1 VSKLATRLRI
11 GEKIGLGFGA
21 VALIFLAVIWYYDM
35 SLRGVVDDYQR
46 LYGIYGERQARAFAI
61 ESHLVHM
68 LQAEERFLR
77 DRDLALAAE
86 ARAQAAALQEQAAKL
101 ADIDRPSRATAEHI
115 RALTT
120 EFVSSFDAIVEA
132 WRIRGLDET
141 SGLQGAFRRAV
152 HELEER
158 AGHYNVDGLYL
169 LLLQSRRGEKDLG
182 LRREPRYLERVRT
195 LTSEMASAVEA
206 SELAAPMKARLLE
219 EVAAYRAA
227 LEDYADDVLAG
238 EAIEGG
244 KGPFRDAAHRIEA
257 LLSSHHVP
265 GLEAEI
271 LQMRRREKDYL
282 LRGDAA
288 YVDMVQGIADGI
300 RQRIDASAV
309 EEDQKDALLGLLEGY
324 RRDFLSLVEQDRRI
338 AQLTEEMYRAVN
350 RITPLAEANLA
361 DASTAMQT
369 HGSEMAEASAKRTRL
384 AAAIAL
390 AAALLGAALAALIT
404 NRIVRPLRRMAG
416 LTDRMT
422 RENPSERIPTDP
434 IGRDEVNAMA
444 IALNTLADHRAKLL
458 RWWRSSMKEAIA
470 LRDSARSAE
479 ERERLEAVR
488 ELREALAAKL
498 EQLRELLGR
507 LRYRAD
513 RIDTVAERL
522 RAGGGDRGGAAELRE
537 AAAELRAAADIVAN
551 A

>member
-1 VSKLATRLRI
+1 MSKLATRLRI

-46 LYGIYGERQARAFAI
+46 LHGIYGERQARAFAI

-68 LQAEERFLR
+68 LHAEERFLR

-101 ADIDRPSRATAEHI
+101 ADIDRPSRATAEQV

-120 EFVSSFDAIVEA
+120 EFVSRFDAIVEA

-182 LRREPRYLERVRT
+182 LRREQRYLERVRA
-195 LTSEMASAVEA
+195 LTTEMASAVEA

-309 EEDQKDALLGLLEGY
+309 AEDQKDALLGLLEGY

-361 DASTAMQT
+361 DASRAMQT

-470 LRDSARSAE
+470 LRDSTRSEE

-513 RIDTVAERL
+513 RIDAVAERL
-522 RAGGGDRGGAAELRE
+522 RAGSGDRGGAAELRE

>member
-1 VSKLATRLRI
+1 MSKLATRLRI

-46 LYGIYGERQARAFAI
+46 LHGIYGERQARAFAI

-68 LQAEERFLR
+68 LHAEERFLR

-101 ADIDRPSRATAEHI
+101 ADIDRPSRATAEQV

-120 EFVSSFDAIVEA
+120 EFVSRFDAIVEA

-182 LRREPRYLERVRT
+182 LRREQRYLERVRA
-195 LTSEMASAVEA
+195 LTTEMASAVEA

-309 EEDQKDALLGLLEGY
+309 AEDQKDALLGLLEGY

-361 DASTAMQT
+361 DASRAMQT

-470 LRDSARSAE
+470 LRD
-479 ERERLEAVR
+479 
-488 ELREALAAKL
+488 
-498 EQLRELLGR
+498 
-507 LRYRAD
+507 
-513 RIDTVAERL
+513 
-522 RAGGGDRGGAAELRE
+522 
-537 AAAELRAAADIVAN
+537 
-551 A
+551 